1 MSRLK
6 KLAGETALY
15 GISSIVGRVISYL
28 LVPLYTRVFEP
39 GEYGIVT
46 ELYSYV
52 AFFIVVYT
60 FGMETAFFRFASNNK
75 EEEKDIYNN
84 SFTFIFLVSI
94 ILSLVLAAFA
104 TPLVESMNYPGQEN
118 YIYWF
123 AAILAID
130 AIMAIPFA
138 RLRLQNKALAFA
150 TAKLINI
157 GINIG
162 LNLFFLVFCKQV
174 HEGNIFPSLRPFIDS
189 IYDPAMGVGYVFL
202 ANLIASASL
211 VLILWKPLSQT
222 RFSLDL
228 EKLKPMLRYAY
239 PLMIMGLAGATN
251 EMLAKPMLK
260 YYLPEGFYPGLT
272 NQEVIGIFGACYK
285 LSVFMTLGIQAF
297 RFASEPFFFSS
308 AKDKDSPEMFGRVM
322 HYFVI
327 AGCFALFAI
336 SINLDII
343 SLVFLQS
350 KEYWRALHIV
360 PILLLANLF
369 LGIYFNLSLWYKL
382 TDRTYFGSWISI
394 FGAFITITFN
404 ILLIPVMGFEG
415 SVLVTL
421 FCYFSMSAI
430 SYYYGQKH
438 YPIPYQTIRN
448 LLYIAGTVVLTYA
461 VMAIEI
467 KDQLWATSFHVLM
480 VVGFIMLIFLVERK
494 NIKPVRSR
502 KPGN

>member
-75 EEEKDIYNN
+75 DDEKNIYNN
-84 SFTFIFLVSI
+84 SFTFIFVISI
-94 ILSLVLAAFA
+94 VLSIVLAALA

-162 LNLFFLVFCKQV
+162 LNLFFLVFCKKV
-174 HEGNIFPSLRPFIDS
+174 HEGVLFQSIRPFIDS

-202 ANLIASASL
+202 SNLIASASL

-222 RFSLDL
+222 RFSFDT

-297 RFASEPFFFSS
+297 RFASEPFFFAS
-308 AKDKDSPEMFGRVM
+308 AKDKDSPEMFSRVM
-322 HYFVI
+322 HYFII
-327 AGCFALFAI
+327 AGCFTLFAI

-343 SLVFLQS
+343 SLIFLQS
-350 KEYWRALHIV
+350 EEYWEALHIV

-382 TDRTYFGSWISI
+382 TDKTYYGSWISI
-394 FGAFITITFN
+394 FGAIITITLN
-404 ILLIPVMGFEG
+404 ILLIPVMGYEG

-421 FCYFSMSAI
+421 TCYFSMAAI

-438 YPIPYQTIRN
+438 YPIPYQTARN
-448 LLYIAGTVVLTYA
+448 LIYIAGTVGLTYA
-461 VMAIEI
+461 VMAIDIENQI
-467 KDQLWATSFHVLM
+467 WATTFHLVMVIAFLALIVL
-480 VVGFIMLIFLVERK
+480 IERK
-494 NIKPVRSR
+494 NIKSVPAR
-502 KPGN
+502 KRPN